1 MVFLVV
7 EALNKGACGGVSG
20 GSCTD
25 CSGGGSAVA
34 NGDVGDGADVNSVSS
49 G

>member
-20 GSCTD
+20 
-25 CSGGGSAVA
+25 GGGSAVA